1 MYYNLFTYLH
11 PEGRLRGFQILTM
24 MNKAAIN
31 ICVQV
36 FYVDIGF
43 VLFFHLVKYQGMLLL
58 DQLKSMF
65 SFVRIAHCKVAVAFC
80 IPGSSE

>member
-1 MYYNLFTYLH
+1 MNYNLFTYLH
-11 PEGRLRGFQILTM
+11 PEGRLRGFQILTR

-43 VLFFHLVKYQGMLLL
+43 GVFFFFHLVKYQGT
-58 DQLKSMF
+58 
-65 SFVRIAHCKVAVAFC
+65 
-80 IPGSSE
+80 

>member
-1 MYYNLFTYLH
+1 MNYNLFTYLH
-11 PEGRLRGFQILTM
+11 PEGRLHGFQVLTM

-43 VLFFHLVKYQGMLLL
+43 GFF
-58 DQLKSMF
+58 F
-65 SFVRIAHCKVAVAFC
+65 SIWLNTKEHEAW
-80 IPGSSE
+80 II